1 MPCEKLLDFM
11 NESGVDYEF
20 IDHPRAYA
28 AEDVARK
35 AGVDGHSFVKTVL
48 VRLDGLMAMALVPAS
63 FKVNFNLLREAAGAS
78 SIVLAL
84 EHEFEE
90 RFPDCSLGAMPPFG
104 NLYGMDV
111 YADGSLTDEETIAF
125 NAGTHREVITMTWD
139 DYEALVAPHLA
150 RFAYQTLREERC
162 AW

>member
-1 MPCEKLLDFM
+1 MPCEKLLDFLH
-11 NESGVDYEF
+11 ESGVDFEF

-28 AEDVARK
+28 AEEVARK
-35 AGVDGHSFVKTVL
+35 AGVEDRSFVKTVL

-63 FKVNFNLLREAAGAS
+63 FKVNFNLLREAAGATT
-78 SIVLAL
+78 ITLAL

-104 NLYGMDV
+104 NLYAMDV
-111 YADGSLTDEETIAF
+111 YADGSLTEVGTIAF
-125 NAGTHREVITMTWD
+125 NAGTHREVITMVWD
-139 DYEALVAPHLA
+139 DYEALVVPHLA
-150 RFAYQTLREERC
+150 RFAYQALREERC